1 MLPQFGRSGRKANIQ
16 GRVRGVQFEATVCH
30 THRGKSIEAEGHVVL
45 KGVILGFSRGCEH
58 VRTDRAP
65 FGRAIRKQRVW
76 ITMTVVE
83 ETQLVLPD
91 EPTLAL
97 DLGR

>member
-1 MLPQFGRSGRKANIQ
+1 MSEPIERPLDALSG
-16 GRVRGVQFEATVCH
+16 G
-30 THRGKSIEAEGHVVL
+30 
-45 KGVILGFSRGCEH
+45 
-58 VRTDRAP
+58 P
-65 FGRAIRKQRVW
+65 KQRVW

>member
-1 MLPQFGRSGRKANIQ
+1 MVLPQFGRSGRKANIQ

-30 THRGKSIEAEGHVVL
+30 THWGKSIEAEGHVVL

-65 FGRAIRKQRVW
+65 FGRAIRRPEAKG
-76 ITMTVVE
+76 
-83 ETQLVLPD
+83 
-91 EPTLAL
+91 L
-97 DLGR
+97 DYHDRCRGNAIGPSPMNRP